1 MQHTA
6 AIAPTSRVAN
16 KVRYQAGPERNAEQ
30 GADGDIIGHTARRHD
45 YQQRDHWQWKPQLRC
60 EHVQEHDYQ
69 AVLCEQLDDELQKSA
84 SS

>member
-1 MQHTA
+1 MG
-6 AIAPTSRVAN
+6 N
-16 KVRYQAGPERNAEQ
+16 Q
-30 GADGDIIGHTARRHD
+30 GAIS
-45 YQQRDHWQWKPQLRC
+45 WQWKPQLRC